1 MPLGKYFESQ
11 HISPRTDRGALKMST
26 YAIGDV
32 QGCYKELILLL
43 DKINFDE
50 TNDRLWFVGDLVNR
64 GPASLEVLNFV
75 INLGESAITVLGNHD
90 LHLVALA
97 EGIMLPKK
105 SDTLAPILNSPDKQ
119 ELITWIRQ
127 QALMHHDK
135 DLNLSMIHA
144 GLPPQWDIHQAL
156 ELASE
161 VSQFLNSDNYLSFI
175 KVMYGNTP
183 NVWDENLTGND
194 RLRFIVNCFT
204 RIRFL
209 NDENELNFTE
219 KGAPGTQDDHLF
231 PWFTINDRKSKN
243 ERIIFGHWATV
254 LLGNVRDFTPH
265 NVYPIDTGCYWD
277 GDLTAMRL
285 EDKKLFGVSSLQD

>member
-1 MPLGKYFESQ
+1 
-11 HISPRTDRGALKMST
+11 MST

-32 QGCYKELILLL
+32 QGCFKELLQLL

-50 TNDRLWFVGDLVNR
+50 TNDRLWFVGDIVNR
-64 GPASLEVLNFV
+64 GPASLEVLNF
-75 INLGESAITVLGNHD
+75 IMKLGDSAITVLGNHD

-97 EGIMLPKK
+97 EGIILPQK
-105 SDTLAPILNSPDKQ
+105 SDTLAPILRSPDKQ
-119 ELITWIRQ
+119 ELITWFRQ

-135 DLNLSMIHA
+135 DLNFYMVHA
-144 GLPPQWDIHQAL
+144 GLPPQWEILQAL

-161 VSQFLNSDNYLSFI
+161 VSQFLSSGEYLTFI

-183 NVWDENLTGND
+183 ALWDENLTGND

-209 NDENELNFTE
+209 NDKHELNFSE
-219 KGAPGTQDDHLF
+219 KGAPGSNDDHLF
-231 PWFTINDRKSKN
+231 PWFTIDDRKSKN
-243 ERIIFGHWATV
+243 EKIIFGHWATV
-254 LLGNVRDFTPH
+254 HLGNIHDFTPY
-265 NVYPIDTGCYWD
+265 NVYPIDTGCFWD

-285 EDKKLFGVSSLQD
+285 EDEKLFSVPSLQD

>member
-1 MPLGKYFESQ
+1 
-11 HISPRTDRGALKMST
+11 MST

-32 QGCYKELILLL
+32 QGCFKELILLL

-64 GPASLEVLNFV
+64 GPDSLKVVSF
-75 INLGESAITVLGNHD
+75 IMNLGESVITVLGNHD

-105 SDTLAPILNSPDKQ
+105 TDTVTPILRSPDKQ
-119 ELITWIRQ
+119 KLIAWFRQ
-127 QALMHHDK
+127 QPLMHHDK
-135 DLNLSMIHA
+135 DLNFYMVHA
-144 GLPPQWDIHQAL
+144 GLPPQWEILQAL

-161 VSQFLNSDNYLSFI
+161 VTQFLNSDDYLSFI

-183 NVWDENLTGND
+183 ALWDENLTGND

-204 RIRFL
+204 RIRYL
-209 NDENELNFTE
+209 NDKHELNFSE
-219 KGAPGTQDDHLF
+219 KGAPGSGDDHLF
-231 PWFTINDRKSKN
+231 PWFTIDDRKSKN
-243 ERIIFGHWATV
+243 KKIIFGHWAT
-254 LLGNVRDFTPH
+254 LHLGNIRDFTPY
-265 NVYPIDTGCYWD
+265 NVYPIDTGCFWD

-285 EDKKLFGVSSLQD
+285 EDEKLFSVPSLQD

>member
-1 MPLGKYFESQ
+1 
-11 HISPRTDRGALKMST
+11 MST

-32 QGCYKELILLL
+32 QGCFKELLQLL

-50 TNDRLWFVGDLVNR
+50 TNDRLWFVGDIVNR
-64 GPASLEVLNFV
+64 GPASLEVLNF
-75 INLGESAITVLGNHD
+75 IMKLGDSAITVLGNHD

-97 EGIMLPKK
+97 EGIILPQK
-105 SDTLAPILNSPDKQ
+105 SDTLAPILSSPDKQ
-119 ELITWIRQ
+119 ELIAWFRQ

-135 DLNLSMIHA
+135 DLNFYMVHA
-144 GLPPQWDIHQAL
+144 GLPPQWEILQAL

-161 VSQFLNSDNYLSFI
+161 VSQFLNSGEYLTFI

-183 NVWDENLTGND
+183 ALWDENLTGND

-209 NDENELNFTE
+209 NDNHELNFSE
-219 KGAPGTQDDHLF
+219 KGAPGSNDDHLF
-231 PWFTINDRKSKN
+231 PWFTIDDRKSKN
-243 ERIIFGHWATV
+243 EKIIFGHWATV
-254 LLGNVRDFTPH
+254 HLGNIHDFTPY
-265 NVYPIDTGCYWD
+265 NVYPIDTGCFWD

-285 EDKKLFGVSSLQD
+285 EDEKLFSVPSLQN